1 MADVEILV
9 GAKGGDKLDGE
20 SGLEIRRNLSN
31 QLANGIKIKVGI
43 ADGVAN
49 QLQSEL
55 DKIAQGL
62 TLNIKNIQ
70 LPSGGQNVN
79 NNSNKP
85 TRQNTPRTSP
95 VNDTVRDTMAE
106 SFRVATQRAQ
116 ALRDTTG
123 QIGAAMKSL
132 STAYNQFIYNY
143 KNADGSAYK
152 KNLQECLTLVN
163 KLCDSQNRL
172 EKSGMAYVRTVE
184 DATDRYKTLLQQYQT
199 LNNSGHKFDPN
210 TTDAM
215 NRVSTLFGQ
224 MPQSFD
230 NNVASAYPSIFGK
243 ALQDLNEC
251 LVAEKRLAE
260 QHKQTVAAFMSDA
273 EWETLS
279 SGMRTATKS
288 AEGLTVKAN
297 GLKEA
302 IQRVK
307 DAYELLEQY
316 RKTDQEA
323 DAHAMFDEELR
334 TLKALAT
341 ESRALSSEAKKQSFV
356 PLSKQELDAM
366 DSGLRKIQED
376 ASHLTTK
383 SAELGAALGKLKT
396 DLDDLKKASGSGD
409 ESAKRAEYER
419 QLKLVNALVSEEKKR
434 ESHNAGP
441 TANQLNGVAVA
452 YEKLCISAQK
462 FGTKNA
468 EVTQALERLMTTKAA
483 LDSAQGTS
491 GEKDAF
497 AAYKDAA
504 ANMQI
509 VIDKYKNLHSE
520 ANKTTS
526 AIAGA
531 AQMQASFDTYVNNLN
546 PKAWKEFEAEIS
558 YVRQL
563 LDRTAHASG
572 EVAKSLQK
580 EATDAIR
587 RFKAEMKQAGY
598 DGGNIF
604 TYLEG
609 KIKSFT
615 TYFVASKISTGIIG
629 KITEMKNTVVDL
641 NKAMTGLRIVT
652 GDNNEQAKELM
663 KTYNGLARE
672 LGSTTASVSSGSQ
685 DWLRQGYSL
694 KETNDL
700 LKQSM
705 SLSIMGNMDAENATT
720 ALTAAL
726 KGYQL
731 QAAQAS
737 SVVDKFF
744 AVDMAAATSS
754 SKLADALAKTAA
766 NAKLAGISLNDVIG
780 QLAAVNET
788 MQEDGASTGTFYN
801 TMLARIGAVKAG
813 RLSDPETAE
822 DLSDVEKTL
831 RGAGIQ
837 LRTSETEFRNFG
849 DVLDEVAGKWD
860 SFSDTTRRAVAS
872 AFAGTRQQTR
882 FIALMEGYND
892 AAKYSEVA
900 ANSFGVSAQKMA
912 VYQEGIAAKANRM
925 TAAFEKFSSTMISD
939 GLIGF
944 FYDLGAGILDVA
956 SAFDGWLAKVPLIIT
971 AIATIRASITGF
983 KTTAFS
989 KAFVGTF
996 KDLAEPK
1003 MTGSMRNHVANT
1015 TKKAA

>member
-43 ADGVAN
+43 ADGVAS

-55 DKIAQGL
+55 DKIAHGL

-70 LPSGGQNVN
+70 LPAGEQNVN
-79 NNSNKP
+79 NNSNKSM
-85 TRQNTPRTSP
+85 RQNTPRTSP
-95 VNDTVRDTMAE
+95 VNDTVKDTMAE

-163 KLCDSQNRL
+163 
-172 EKSGMAYVRTVE
+172 
-184 DATDRYKTLLQQYQT
+184 
-199 LNNSGHKFDPN
+199 
-210 TTDAM
+210 
-215 NRVSTLFGQ
+215 
-224 MPQSFD
+224 
-230 NNVASAYPSIFGK
+230 
-243 ALQDLNEC
+243 
-251 LVAEKRLAE
+251 
-260 QHKQTVAAFMSDA
+260 
-273 EWETLS
+273 
-279 SGMRTATKS
+279 
-288 AEGLTVKAN
+288 
-297 GLKEA
+297 
-302 IQRVK
+302 
-307 DAYELLEQY
+307 
-316 RKTDQEA
+316 
-323 DAHAMFDEELR
+323 
-334 TLKALAT
+334 
-341 ESRALSSEAKKQSFV
+341 
-356 PLSKQELDAM
+356 
-366 DSGLRKIQED
+366 
-376 ASHLTTK
+376 
-383 SAELGAALGKLKT
+383 
-396 DLDDLKKASGSGD
+396 
-409 ESAKRAEYER
+409 
-419 QLKLVNALVSEEKKR
+419 ALVSAEEKR
-434 ESHNAGP
+434 GRHNAGP

-462 FGTKNA
+462 FGTQNA
-468 EVTQALERLMTTKAA
+468 EVTQALERLTTAKTA
-483 LDSAQGTS
+483 LDNAKGTS
-491 GEKDAF
+491 GAKDAF

-509 VIDKYKNLHSE
+509 IIDKHKNLNSE
-520 ANKTTS
+520 VNKTTAAISS
-526 AIAGA
+526 AT
-531 AQMQASFDTYVNNLN
+531 QMQASFDAYVNNLN

-558 YVRQL
+558 NVRQL
-563 LDRTAHASG
+563 LQRTASASG
-572 EVAKSLQK
+572 DVARSLQK

-587 RFKAEMKQAGY
+587 KFKAEMKQVGY

-615 TYFVASKISTGIIG
+615 TYFVASKFSTGIIS
-629 KITEMKNTVVDL
+629 KVTEMKNTVIDL
-641 NKAMTGLRIVT
+641 NKAMTDLRIVT
-652 GDNNEQAKELM
+652 GDDNEQAKGLL

-672 LGSTTASVSSGSQ
+672 LGSTTASVASGAQ

-731 QAAQAS
+731 QASQAS

-766 NAKLAGISLNDVIG
+766 NAKLAGISLDDVIG
-780 QLAAVNET
+780 QLAVVNET

-801 TMLARIGAVKAG
+801 TMLARMGNIKAG
-813 RLSDPETAE
+813 RLSDPETGD
-822 DLSDVEKTL
+822 DLSDVETTL
-831 RGAGIQ
+831 KGAGIQ
-837 LRTSETEFRNFG
+837 LRDSESEFRNFG
-849 DVLDEVAGKWD
+849 DVLDETAGKWN
-860 SFSDTTRRAVAS
+860 SFSDVTQRAIAS

-882 FIALMEGYND
+882 FIALMEGYSN
-892 AAKYSEVA
+892 AAKYAEIA
-900 ANSFGVSAQKMA
+900 ANSFGVSAQKMG
-912 VYQEGIAAKANRM
+912 VYQEGLEAKAQRM

-939 GLIGF
+939 NLVGF
-944 FYDLGAGILDVA
+944 FYDLGAGVLDAA
-956 SAFDGWLAKVPLIIT
+956 SAFDGWLIKVPLILT
-971 AIATIRASITGF
+971 ATATIKASLSGL
-983 KTTAFS
+983 KATTFG
-989 KAFVGTF
+989 KAFAGTF
-996 KDLAEPK
+996 KDLAEPQ
-1003 MTGSMRNHVANT
+1003 MTGSMRNHVANI
-1015 TKKAA
+1015 TKEAA

>member
-31 QLANGIKIKVGI
+31 QLANGIKIKVVI

-49 QLQSEL
+49 QLQTEL

-70 LPSGGQNVN
+70 LPAGGQNVN

-85 TRQNTPRTSP
+85 TRQNTPRTLP
-95 VNDTVRDTMAE
+95 VNGTVKDTMVE

-116 ALRDTTG
+116 ALRDMTG

-143 KNADGSAYK
+143 KNADGSVYK

-163 KLCDSQNRL
+163 
-172 EKSGMAYVRTVE
+172 
-184 DATDRYKTLLQQYQT
+184 
-199 LNNSGHKFDPN
+199 
-210 TTDAM
+210 
-215 NRVSTLFGQ
+215 
-224 MPQSFD
+224 
-230 NNVASAYPSIFGK
+230 
-243 ALQDLNEC
+243 
-251 LVAEKRLAE
+251 
-260 QHKQTVAAFMSDA
+260 
-273 EWETLS
+273 
-279 SGMRTATKS
+279 
-288 AEGLTVKAN
+288 
-297 GLKEA
+297 
-302 IQRVK
+302 
-307 DAYELLEQY
+307 
-316 RKTDQEA
+316 
-323 DAHAMFDEELR
+323 
-334 TLKALAT
+334 
-341 ESRALSSEAKKQSFV
+341 
-356 PLSKQELDAM
+356 
-366 DSGLRKIQED
+366 
-376 ASHLTTK
+376 
-383 SAELGAALGKLKT
+383 
-396 DLDDLKKASGSGD
+396 
-409 ESAKRAEYER
+409 
-419 QLKLVNALVSEEKKR
+419 ALVSAEEKR
-434 ESHNAGP
+434 ERHIAGP

-452 YEKLCISAQK
+452 YEKLCISAKK
-462 FGTKNA
+462 FGTENT
-468 EVTQALERLMTTKAA
+468 EVAQALERLTAAKAA
-483 LDSAQGTS
+483 LNNAKGTS

-497 AAYKDAA
+497 SAYKAA
-504 ANMQI
+504 AADMQI
-509 VIDKYKNLHSE
+509 IIGKYKNLNSE

-526 AIAGA
+526 AISSA

-558 YVRQL
+558 HVRQL
-563 LDRTAHASG
+563 LDRTASASG
-572 EVAKSLQK
+572 KVAKSLQK

-587 RFKAEMKQAGY
+587 KFKAEMKQAGY

-615 TYFVASKISTGIIG
+615 TYFVASRISTGIISDVV
-629 KITEMKNTVVDL
+629 KMRDTVVDL
-641 NKAMTGLRIVT
+641 NKAMTDLRIVT
-652 GDNNEQAKELM
+652 GDNDEQAKGLM
-663 KTYNGLARE
+663 RTYNGLARG
-672 LGSTTASVSSGSQ
+672 LGSTTASVASGAQ

-731 QAAQAS
+731 QASQAS

-780 QLAAVNET
+780 QLATVNET

-801 TMLARIGAVKAG
+801 TMLARMGNIKAG
-813 RLSDPETAE
+813 RLSDPETGE
-822 DLSDVEKTL
+822 DLSDVETTL
-831 RGAGIQ
+831 KGAGIQ
-837 LRTSETEFRNFG
+837 LRDSESEFRNFG
-849 DVLDEVAGKWD
+849 DTLDEVAGKWN
-860 SFSDTTRRAVAS
+860 SFSAVTQRAIAS

-882 FIALMEGYND
+882 FIALMEGYSN
-892 AAKYSEVA
+892 AAKYSEIA
-900 ANSFGVSAQKMA
+900 ANSFGVSAQKMGI
-912 VYQEGIAAKANRM
+912 YQENLEAKANRM

-939 GLIGF
+939 DLVGF
-944 FYDLGAGILDVA
+944 FYDLGAGVLDTA
-956 SAFDGWLAKVPLIIT
+956 SAFDGWLIKVPLIIT
-971 AIATIRASITGF
+971 AIATIKASLAGL
-983 KTTAFS
+983 KATTFG
-989 KAFVGTF
+989 KAFAGTF
-996 KDLAEPK
+996 QDLAEPK

>member
-20 SGLEIRRNLSN
+20 SGREIRRNLSN

-43 ADGVAN
+43 ADGVAS

-70 LPSGGQNVN
+70 LPAGGQNVN

-85 TRQNTPRTSP
+85 MRQNTPRTSP
-95 VNDTVRDTMAE
+95 VNDTVKDTMAE

-116 ALRDTTG
+116 ALRDMTG
-123 QIGAAMKSL
+123 QIGTAMKSL

-163 KLCDSQNRL
+163 
-172 EKSGMAYVRTVE
+172 
-184 DATDRYKTLLQQYQT
+184 
-199 LNNSGHKFDPN
+199 
-210 TTDAM
+210 
-215 NRVSTLFGQ
+215 
-224 MPQSFD
+224 
-230 NNVASAYPSIFGK
+230 
-243 ALQDLNEC
+243 
-251 LVAEKRLAE
+251 
-260 QHKQTVAAFMSDA
+260 
-273 EWETLS
+273 
-279 SGMRTATKS
+279 
-288 AEGLTVKAN
+288 
-297 GLKEA
+297 
-302 IQRVK
+302 
-307 DAYELLEQY
+307 
-316 RKTDQEA
+316 
-323 DAHAMFDEELR
+323 
-334 TLKALAT
+334 
-341 ESRALSSEAKKQSFV
+341 
-356 PLSKQELDAM
+356 
-366 DSGLRKIQED
+366 
-376 ASHLTTK
+376 
-383 SAELGAALGKLKT
+383 
-396 DLDDLKKASGSGD
+396 
-409 ESAKRAEYER
+409 
-419 QLKLVNALVSEEKKR
+419 ALVSAEEKR
-434 ESHNAGP
+434 ERHSAGP

-468 EVTQALERLMTTKAA
+468 EVTQALERLTEAKTA
-483 LDSAQGTS
+483 LDNAKGSS

-497 AAYKDAA
+497 SAYKDAA

-509 VIDKYKNLHSE
+509 VIDKHKNLNSE
-520 ANKTTS
+520 VRKTAAAISS
-526 AIAGA
+526 AT
-531 AQMQASFDTYVNNLN
+531 QMQASFDAYVNNLN

-558 YVRQL
+558 NVRQL
-563 LDRTAHASG
+563 LQRTASASG

-587 RFKAEMKQAGY
+587 KFKAEMKQVGY

-652 GDNNEQAKELM
+652 GGNNEQAKELM

-705 SLSIMGNMDAENATT
+705 SLSIMGKMDAENATT

-731 QAAQAS
+731 QAGQAS

-780 QLAAVNET
+780 QLAVVNET

-872 AFAGTRQQTR
+872 AFAG
-882 FIALMEGYND
+882 
-892 AAKYSEVA
+892 
-900 ANSFGVSAQKMA
+900 KMCA
-912 VYQEGIAAKANRM
+912 
-925 TAAFEKFSSTMISD
+925 
-939 GLIGF
+939 
-944 FYDLGAGILDVA
+944 
-956 SAFDGWLAKVPLIIT
+956 
-971 AIATIRASITGF
+971 
-983 KTTAFS
+983 
-989 KAFVGTF
+989 
-996 KDLAEPK
+996 
-1003 MTGSMRNHVANT
+1003 
-1015 TKKAA
+1015 